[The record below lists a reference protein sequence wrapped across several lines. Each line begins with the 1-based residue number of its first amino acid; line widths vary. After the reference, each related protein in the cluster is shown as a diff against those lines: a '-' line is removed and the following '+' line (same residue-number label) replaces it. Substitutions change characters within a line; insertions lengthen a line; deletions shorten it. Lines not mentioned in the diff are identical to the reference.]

1 MKLSIFH
8 ETTYTFAAPVRRA
21 VQYLRLT
28 PRADRGQTVLRW
40 SVSGPASLV
49 PWVDGLGNRC
59 HVASEAE
66 EIRSLAITVEGE
78 VETSDTTGVLP
89 LEDGLPPAM
98 FLRPTALTAA
108 DDALRAL
115 AAPFGERRA
124 VDGDIPALHGLM
136 HAIADAVPYRP
147 GETHPAT
154 PAAEALAHG
163 YGVCQDHAHIFIACA
178 RELGFPVRYVSGY
191 LAGGDGAMAS
201 HAWGEAFVDAL
212 GWVSFD
218 PSNRQSA
225 TEAYVRLAVGHDY
238 ADACP
243 VAGIRMGGED
253 ESMDV
258 RLDVRQCQE

>member
-1 MKLSIFH
+1 MKLRIFH
-8 ETTYTFAAPVRRA
+8 ETTYTFAVPIRRS

-40 SVSGPASLV
+40 SVSGPARLV
-49 PWVDGLGNRC
+49 PWTDGLGNRC

-66 EIRSLAITVEGE
+66 ETHALTITVEGE
-78 VETSDTTGVLP
+78 VETTDTAGILP

-98 FLRPTALTAA
+98 FLRRTALTAA

-115 AAPFGERRA
+115 AAPFAAVRA
-124 VDGDIPALHGLM
+124 ADGDIAALHALM
-136 HAIADAVPYRP
+136 GAVADAVPYRA
-147 GETHPAT
+147 GRTDAAT
-154 PAAEALAHG
+154 TAAEALAHG
-163 YGVCQDHAHIFIACA
+163 HGVCQDHAHIFIATA

-191 LAGGDGAMAS
+191 LAGGDGSMAS
-201 HAWGEAFVDAL
+201 HAWAEAFVDAL

-225 TEAYVRLAVGHDY
+225 TDAYVRLAVGHDY
-238 ADACP
+238 ADASP
-243 VAGIRMGGED
+243 VSGVRTGGED